1 MPYDEDLA
9 NRLRELLADEDNI
22 TEKKMFGGLA
32 FLTGGNLAVGV
43 RGDDL
48 MARIGAAGT
57 AAALATPGV
66 RPCEMGSRTMRGWI
80 LVDGEA
86 LDDEALDSWLAT
98 ARAFVADLPP
108 K

>member
-1 MPYDEDLA
+1 MAYDEVLA
-9 NRLRELLADEDNI
+9 ERIRDRFADVPGVA
-22 TEKKMFGGLA
+22 EKKMFGGLA

-48 MARIGAAGT
+48 MARIGEAGT
-57 AAALATPGV
+57 AAALAMPGV

-86 LDDEALDSWLAT
+86 LDDEVLDTWLAT
-98 ARAFVADLPP
+98 ARAFVATLPP

>member
-1 MPYDEDLA
+1 MAYDQVLA
-9 NRLRELLADEDNI
+9 ERIRDRLADVPGVAEQ
-22 TEKKMFGGLA
+22 KMFGGLA

-48 MARIGAAGT
+48 MARIGEAGT
-57 AAALATPGV
+57 AAAVAMPGV

-86 LDDEALDSWLAT
+86 LDDEALDTWLAT